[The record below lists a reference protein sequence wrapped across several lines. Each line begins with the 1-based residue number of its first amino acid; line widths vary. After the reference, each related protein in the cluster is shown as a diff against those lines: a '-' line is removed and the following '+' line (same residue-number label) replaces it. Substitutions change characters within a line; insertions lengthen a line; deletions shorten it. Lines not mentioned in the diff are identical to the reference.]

1 MARKLTRECVD
12 VNNMTVTT
20 TAETSGKKLGD
31 AKDKANKINILV
43 QLDFSKVSE
52 AAILMLAA
60 RTVIIS
66 YQSRLRNLDRAFVQ
80 TLAKETQLIDV
91 STFKET
97 ELTTPVTEFVAAYE
111 KIFKE
116 APITEKTYNIIRAA
130 LEMAPDY
137 SGEVPTFEEVAEY
150 LSAGKAK
157 NN

>member
-1 MARKLTRECVD
+1 MACKLTSKCVD

-31 AKDKANKINILV
+31 AKDKANKITLSV
-43 QLDFSKVSE
+43 QLDFSKVSR

-60 RTVIIS
+60 RTIIIS

-91 STFKET
+91 STFKES
-97 ELTTPVTEFVAAYE
+97 ELTTPVTEFVTAYE
-111 KIFKE
+111 KIFKD
-116 APITEKTYNIIRAA
+116 AIINKKTYGIIKAA

-137 SGEVPTFEEVAEY
+137 RGEVPAFEEIESYMA
-150 LSAGKAK
+150 AGKAR
-157 NN
+157 NS